1 MVQEVAMKLAY
12 TIREATQASGL
23 GRTTLWKLRKD
34 GTLKEKCIGRRRLID
49 AKSLHDLVAS
59 AS

>member
-1 MVQEVAMKLAY
+1 MKLAY

-23 GRTTLWKLRKD
+23 GRTTLWELRKD

>member
-1 MVQEVAMKLAY
+1 MKIAY
-12 TIREATQASGL
+12 TIREASQASGL

-49 AKSLHDLVAS
+49 AQSLHELVGHAS
-59 AS
+59 